1 MKKLFLILFIAVIG
15 LTANSYG
22 QGGCETALI
31 INPTDSV
38 QRNVIPVND
47 SVYWVKFVATDTSI
61 HIGMQTIY
69 SDTNFVNQMTL
80 YYAPNNCDAYT
91 QLASINGIYL
101 HYGNLIIGNTYLIK
115 IHYNGSILK
124 SSLAYYKGI
133 DKALGKGLPD
143 PNILPN
149 LPNPI
154 CTGTYIPFTTDW
166 NTTFYGIMMSVP
178 LYYLW
183 NNIPIGVYFYHPL
196 PFAIYCIATNSQG
209 TADITYQGYVT
220 SNTQFAF
227 SSTNCSTYN
236 FTGSTCINPSLLNL
250 CTFDYDYGDY
260 TSHGTSLNSSH
271 TYTNSG
277 TYNVTLCITFNPV
290 LNPFMYPQQTW
301 TIPECI
307 SHQISTTTL
316 PPVQFSST
324 SPQTIACGGN
334 VTMQPSVPGVT
345 IVSWQWTSNNTGN
358 TVLATTQ
365 NFQVSPSVNTTYTVT
380 ATDTN
385 GCATTGSFTVNMSP
399 PTSLTITSDWGGKPC
414 SEGVSF
420 TFPLPA
426 TPGITYTWILP
437 NNATIA
443 TTTATNNIT
452 VNWNN
457 AGIATVIVEG
467 RNANGCLVY
476 QGSLLV
482 NPNQTLCT
490 ATYAINNLNA
500 TQIKAMFGGVST
512 ITTTQPILINGI
524 ITINENI
531 NFDACTDIK
540 LGLNAKI
547 NVMPGCTLNILNAT
561 LNACDCPWDGIFVE
575 SYDARLYITNSYVSG
590 AKNAVVSSYDGKIN
604 LYNST
609 FTDNQL
615 GVWIRK
621 YNPVPM
627 QDHNGNIIPPAAH
640 SAYIAK
646 CLFSSNTKHY
656 LKGIRIDTVYN
667 VTIGDVSNITNRN
680 EFYKLENAITSNF
693 SDVTIYNNY
702 FNNCERSTE
711 PNPYYWNSEPTDA
724 AIFIKRAYGQGM
736 LPNSAIKNEV
746 TIGGAATNQANTF
759 YLQNVGIYAYLSSVY
774 VRNNIF
780 TDQRFSAI
788 HLKELNKS
796 EISFNTI
803 SMQNTT
809 WATNN
814 LYNSTILTEN
824 VMPLTYAAIN
834 VSSNTI
840 NNTRTGINVRNCNGD
855 GSVYNYCN
863 ILTNNIFFS
872 STGADPSVAIN
883 ASSSQYSL
891 IDQNYIKNNMTTIP
905 NYDRMLGIKLATV
918 QNATVKRNQMIRLSS
933 GIWGADN
940 LLGTQFFCN
949 DLDKNYYGFY
959 FLPSYAVISNQ
970 GSASSA
976 SSNYWYDNVSY
987 PTPEM
992 RRMGGGIVLQGGNMV
1007 NWYHKGAFNSIPN
1020 IQSPYILQNNTHPLF
1035 NKIYPVANIL
1045 FGNRCNIIAP
1055 LMNKSQERQE
1065 EMGAIVSDTTDFQVN
1080 PLENEYYAKDFSYRK
1095 LDDHPELL
1103 SMNAPDDSVYQN
1115 FYYTIKQQGIGKF
1128 AEVSKYINNQQYADA
1143 ALLNEAIAP
1152 INTIESQKKT
1162 VNAIYLQCIVNNKP
1176 ISTTDSLTL
1185 LNIAM
1190 QLPFMGGEAV
1200 YSARVILGLD
1210 PANLKLAYSK
1220 GPQKQPISS
1229 VESEMVLLYPNPAS
1243 DIVNLI
1249 FNSETEGN
1257 TVFELYDISSRKLLM
1272 QNIPPKTIEYTISLI
1287 NIKSG
1292 IYYCRISNN
1301 NNNVLLKSKLII
1313 TNK

>member
-1 MKKLFLILFIAVIG
+1 MKNIFLLFFIAVIG

-22 QGGCETALI
+22 QGICDSAVSLRNDSNITIPINTNVFWCNVVPENDSMIYIFSTNNDTTALI
-31 INPTDSV
+31 ATINLYKGGCDSLELI
-38 QRNVIPVND
+38 NTYTVND
-47 SVYWVKFVATDTSI
+47 STSFIELFNLHPNNNYFFKVNFNNTLNGNFIMYSIIVPSGTPCPTPASCSLVKNYDFELIRDNINASFAFGSNQVCHWKEAWGTPSWTNAAYLWSYNNNSEAIFQDGMTLQPNIEYTITYDYLLQSVRVNSINVGLTNYPLPNQNLAATNPTALGFSMLDIGTINFQYNAPLNTWYHYSNDFTPNIAYNNLVIYPLYPNHPSITPFVAIDNI
-61 HIGMQTIY
+61 VIKPKLIFQ
-69 SDTNFVNQMTL
+69 
-80 YYAPNNCDAYT
+80 
-91 QLASINGIYL
+91 
-101 HYGNLIIGNTYLIK
+101 NLQN
-115 IHYNGSILK
+115 
-124 SSLAYYKGI
+124 
-133 DKALGKGLPD
+133 
-143 PNILPN
+143 
-149 LPNPI
+149 
-154 CTGTYIPFTTDW
+154 
-166 NTTFYGIMMSVP
+166 
-178 LYYLW
+178 
-183 NNIPIGVYFYHPL
+183 
-196 PFAIYCIATNSQG
+196 
-209 TADITYQGYVT
+209 
-220 SNTQFAF
+220 
-227 SSTNCSTYN
+227 
-236 FTGSTCINPSLLNL
+236 
-250 CTFDYDYGDY
+250 
-260 TSHGTSLNSSH
+260 
-271 TYTNSG
+271 
-277 TYNVTLCITFNPV
+277 
-290 LNPFMYPQQTW
+290 
-301 TIPECI
+301 
-307 SHQISTTTL
+307 
-316 PPVQFSST
+316 
-324 SPQTIACGGN
+324 PQTICIGN
-334 VTMQPSVPGVT
+334 STTIQPLVPT
-345 IVSWQWTSNNTGN
+345 ANITSWQWTSNPVGFN
-358 TVLATTQ
+358 ATTQ
-365 NFQVSPSVNTTYTVT
+365 NITVSPSVNTLYRVV
-380 ATDTN
+380 AKDAN
-385 GCATTGSFTVNMSP
+385 GCEWIGGYYVLLTTAPNITP
-399 PTSLTITSDWGGKPC
+399 LTITSDWGGKPC

-482 NPNQTLCT
+482 NPNQTFCT

-500 TQIKAMFGGVST
+500 TQIKAMFGGAST

-547 NVMPGCTLNILNAT
+547 NVMPGCTLNILNST
-561 LNACDCPWDGIFVE
+561 LHACDCPWDGIFVE
-575 SYDARLYITNSYVSG
+575 NPTARLYITNSSVSG
-590 AKNAVVSSYDGKIN
+590 AKNAVVSSYDGKLN

-627 QDHNGNIIPPAAH
+627 QDQNGNIIPPAAH

-646 CLFSSNTKHY
+646 CLFISNIKHFIN
-656 LKGIRIDTVYN
+656 GIRIDTVYN
-667 VTIGDVSNITNRN
+667 VTIGDVSATTNRN
-680 EFYKLENAITSNF
+680 EFYKLDNAITSNF

-711 PNPYYWNSEPTDA
+711 PNPYYWYSEPIDA

-746 TIGGAATNQANTF
+746 FIGGTATNQANTF

-780 TDQRFSAI
+780 TDQRFSAV

-803 SMQNTT
+803 TMQTTT

-855 GSVYNYCN
+855 GSVYNYCY

-976 SSNYWYDNVSY
+976 SSNYWYDNASY

-1020 IQSPYILQNNTHPLF
+1020 IQSPYIPISHPLYQYI
-1035 NKIYPVANIL
+1035 NPVANIL

-1065 EMGAIVSDTTDFQVN
+1065 EIGAIVSDATDFQVN
-1080 PLENEYYAKDFSYRK
+1080 PLENEYYAKDFTYRK
-1095 LDDHPELL
+1095 LDDHTDLL
-1103 SMNAPDDSVYQN
+1103 YMNAPDDSVYQN

-1143 ALLNEAIAP
+1143 ALLNEAISP
-1152 INTIESQKKT
+1152 VNNIESQKKT

-1210 PANLKLAYSK
+1210 PVSLNLAYSK
-1220 GPQKQPISS
+1220 GPNIPKDNIVISDK
-1229 VESEMVLLYPNPAS
+1229 LRIYPNPAS
-1243 DIVNLI
+1243 DVINIV
-1249 FNSETEGN
+1249 FETATDKES
-1257 TVFELYDISSRKLLM
+1257 VFELYDFSGKQILSNTIKA
-1272 QNIPPKTIEYTISLI
+1272 KTTVSTINL
-1287 NIKSG
+1287 NAVKAG
-1292 IYYCRISNN
+1292 IYYY
-1301 NNNVLLKSKLII
+1301 KLFTTDEILAK
-1313 TNK
+1313 NKLVILNK